1 MGRSKLTPREEAL
14 KPIIAG
20 NIKKERFYIIA
31 LFLYILIQ
39 VIF

>member
-20 NIKKERFYIIA
+20 NIKK
-31 LFLYILIQ
+31 
-39 VIF
+39 IFSEINNK

>member
-20 NIKKERFYIIA
+20 NIKKYLDIKNTFNI
-31 LFLYILIQ
+31 ILIC
-39 VIF
+39 